1 MQSSSQ
7 AAIRAPRITP
17 SLDRSQDMEP
27 LASTKPATLFGA
39 MCWTQA
45 KLPFSVV

>member
-7 AAIRAPRITP
+7 AAIGVPPITP
-17 SLDRSQDMEP
+17 SPGRPEDMEQ
-27 LASTKPATLFGA
+27 LANTKPATLFGA

-45 KLPFSVV
+45 T